1 MVDNKLR
8 NQYKEAVNNLKECFY
23 KTYMY
28 KMCIRILDWLAN
40 KNREYISEV
49 RR

>member
-8 NQYKEAVNNLKECFY
+8 EQYKEAVNNLKECFY

-40 KNREYISEV
+40 KIENM
-49 RR
+49 